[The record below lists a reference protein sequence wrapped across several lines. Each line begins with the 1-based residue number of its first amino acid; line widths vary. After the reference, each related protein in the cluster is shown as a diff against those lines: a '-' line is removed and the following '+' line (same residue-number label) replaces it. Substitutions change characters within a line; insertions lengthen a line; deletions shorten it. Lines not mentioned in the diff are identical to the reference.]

1 MQNKG
6 LVKFIAIIFA
16 LVSIYQL
23 SFTFVTNHFEKKAKE
38 FANGDLTKEARFLD
52 SIANEKVYLGQTFA
66 EVRSKQLQ
74 KGLDL
79 EGGVNVML
87 QISVKDILKGLSNN
101 SKNAVFN
108 QALAE
113 AEKNRTGNQTFL
125 ESFYESFDRLSA
137 GKEKLASSEIF
148 ANRNLQEV
156 NVSMSDAQVKAVLNK
171 KVKES
176 VESAYKVIGERID
189 QFGVVSPTIQMVGE
203 SGRILVELPG
213 AKDIDR
219 IKNLLQ
225 STAQLEFWETY
236 KFEEVGNFLMAAN
249 EALKNA
255 KVTAA
260 PTATTDTLAAAEQKT
275 DVDKLLTGVSKNAE
289 TKDTKEDLG
298 PIVSLMQAPGYQG
311 SPILGFFA
319 TKDTAQ
325 INSYLKD
332 SHVRSLL
339 NGELRHVKFAWGKA
353 KKDANVVELYALK
366 GNAQNAAPL
375 SGAVVTE
382 ARDDYDQTTGKPVVS
397 MQMNAKGAKD
407 WEALTG
413 KAHSQQSNIAIVLD
427 NVVYSAPGVTTGAIA
442 GGSSSIS
449 GDFTVQETKDLA
461 NILKAGKLPA
471 SADIVSS
478 EVVGPSLGQ
487 AAIDAGMTSSLVGL
501 LIIAGWMVFFY
512 GKAGWFA
519 NIALAVNLLF
529 MFGILA
535 SIGAVLTLPGI
546 AGIVLTI
553 GTAVDANILIYERAK
568 ESLREGHSSKEAIK
582 HAFSWSGA
590 MSAITDANVTTALT
604 GLVLLIFGTG
614 PIKGF
619 ATTLLI
625 GIATSLFTAIV
636 ITRIL
641 LDLAEAK
648 DSKLSFATKL
658 TKNWF
663 TNMNFDFLGKKKIAY
678 IFTTLTMIACIA
690 TLFINGLNYGTDFT
704 GGRTFQVQFDNE
716 VDASEVSNVLSKEF
730 DSNVEAKVFGKADKL
745 KITTKYRVEEEG
757 VTVDKEVNEVLYKNL
772 KPFFKTPISY
782 EEFVHP
788 SEKGIGVVQASKVGP
803 TVAKDVKTDAYWAV
817 GGSLLIVFLYLAI
830 SFRRWQYSLGAVA
843 AVAHDVLFV
852 LGVYSFFYAF
862 APFNMEVDQSLVAA
876 LLTVIGYSLNDT
888 VIVFDRVREYIK
900 GDTEGSFEEVV
911 NKSINTTLSRTFNTS
926 ATVIVVLLIMFIFGG
941 ESIRGFVFAMLLG
954 IGVGTYSSLFIST
967 PILVDTIKGRVERE
981 RAEALKA
988 KQEATEAEELV

>member
-6 LVKFIAIIFA
+6 LVKFIAIVFA

-23 SFTFVTNHFEKKAKE
+23 SFTFVTNHYESKAKE
-38 FANGDLTKEARFLD
+38 FANGDLAKEARYLD
-52 SIANEKVYLGQTFA
+52 SISNEKVYLGQTFA
-66 EVRSKQLQ
+66 EVRSKQIQ

-108 QALAE
+108 QALSE
-113 AEKNRTGNQTFL
+113 AEKNRDGNQTFL
-125 ESFYESFDRLSA
+125 ESFYESFEKISA
-137 GKEKLASSEIF
+137 GNVKLASSEIF
-148 ANRNLQEV
+148 ANRNLQEI
-156 NVSMSDAQVKAVLNK
+156 NTSMSDAQVKNILNK

-176 VESAYKVIGERID
+176 IESAYKVIGERID

-236 KFEEVGNFLMAAN
+236 KGEEVGQFLMAAN
-249 EALKNA
+249 NVLKD
-255 KVTAA
+255 KVKQ
-260 PTATTDTLAAAEQKT
+260 PTTTDTVANTAPKN
-275 DVDKLLTGVSKNAE
+275 DVDKLLTGVSK
-289 TKDTKEDLG
+289 DTAAAATEDLG
-298 PIVSLMQAPGYQG
+298 PIVSLIQAPGYQG
-311 SPILGFFA
+311 SPIIAFFA

-325 INSYLKD
+325 VNTYLKD
-332 SHVRSLL
+332 PQVRGLL
-339 NGELRHVKFAWGKA
+339 SGELRHVKFAWGKA
-353 KKDANVVELYALK
+353 KKNSNIVELYALK
-366 GNAQNAAPL
+366 GNSQNIAPL
-375 SGAVVTE
+375 SGSVVTE
-382 ARDDYDQTTGKPVVS
+382 ARDDYDQVTGKPVVS
-397 MQMNAKGAKD
+397 MQMNASGAKT
-407 WEALTG
+407 WEEITG
-413 KAHSQQSNIAIVLD
+413 KAYSQQSNIAIVLD
-427 NVVYSAPGVTTGAIA
+427 NVVYSAPGVTTGPIS

-471 SADIVSS
+471 SAAIVSS
-478 EVVGPSLGQ
+478 EIVGPSLGQ
-487 AAIDAGMTSSLVGL
+487 AAIDAGVTSSLVGMF
-501 LIIAGWMVFFY
+501 IIAAWMVFFY

-529 MFGILA
+529 LFAVFTAFGF
-535 SIGAVLTLPGI
+535 VLTLPGI

-553 GTAVDANILIYERAK
+553 GTAVDTNILIYERVK
-568 ESLREGHSSKEAIK
+568 ESLREGHSAKEAIK
-582 HAFSWSGA
+582 HSFSWSGA
-590 MSAITDANVTTALT
+590 MSAIVDANVTTALT
-604 GLVLLIFGTG
+604 GIVLVIFGSG
-614 PIKGF
+614 PIRGF
-619 ATTLLI
+619 AVTLLI
-625 GIATSLFTAIV
+625 GIVTSLFTAIV

-641 LDLAEAK
+641 VDSAAAK
-648 DSKLSFATKL
+648 DAKLAFSTKI
-658 TKNWF
+658 TRNWF
-663 TNMNFDFLGKKKIAY
+663 TNMNFDFIGKKKIAY
-678 IFTTLTMIACIA
+678 IFTSITMLACVA
-690 TLFINGLNYGTDFT
+690 TLFFNGLNYGTDFT

-716 VDASEVSNVLSKEF
+716 VDASSVSNTLSKEF
-730 DSNVEAKVFGKADKL
+730 DSNVEAKIFGKNDKL

-757 VTVDKEVNEVLYKNL
+757 IKVDQEVNQVLYNNL
-772 KPFFKTPISY
+772 KPYFKTPLTY
-782 EEFVHP
+782 EEFVTP
-788 SEKGIGVVQASKVGP
+788 GKGGFGIVQASKVGP

-817 GGSLLIVFLYLAI
+817 GGALLIVFVYLAI

-843 AVAHDVLFV
+843 AVAHDALFV
-852 LGVYSFFYAF
+852 LGVYSFFYKF

-967 PILVDTIKGRVERE
+967 PILVDTIKGSAERE
-981 RAEALKA
+981 RAAALKN
-988 KQEATEAEELV
+988 KEGNIEEAE

>member
-23 SFTFVTNHFEKKAKE
+23 SFTFVTNHYEKKAKE
-38 FANGDLTKEARFLD
+38 FANGDLTKEARYLD
-52 SIANEKVYLGQTFA
+52 SISNERVYLGQTFA

-125 ESFYESFDRLSA
+125 ESFYDSFDRLSA

-156 NVSMSDAQVKAVLNK
+156 NASMSDAQVKSVLNK

-236 KFEEVGNFLMAAN
+236 KYEEVGNFLMAAN

-255 KVTAA
+255 KVEAK
-260 PTATTDTLAAAEQKT
+260 ATSSTDTLAAKETKT
-275 DVDKLLTGVSKNAE
+275 DVDKLLTGVSKDAE

-325 INSYLKD
+325 INSYFKD
-332 SHVRSLL
+332 AHVRSLL

-353 KKDANVVELYALK
+353 KKDANIVELYALK

-413 KAHSQQSNIAIVLD
+413 KAYSQQSNIAIVLD
-427 NVVYSAPGVTTGAIA
+427 NVVYSAPGVTTGPIA

-487 AAIDAGMTSSLVGL
+487 AAIDAGMMSSLVGL
-501 LIIAGWMVFFY
+501 FIIFAWMVFFY

-519 NIALAVNLLF
+519 NVALAVNLLF

-641 LDLAEAK
+641 VDLAEAK

-678 IFTTLTMIACIA
+678 IFTTLTMIACLA

>member
-6 LVKFIAIIFA
+6 LVKFIAIVFA

-23 SFTFVTNHFEKKAKE
+23 SFTFVTNHYESKAKE
-38 FANGDLTKEARFLD
+38 FANGDLAKEARYLD
-52 SIANEKVYLGQTFA
+52 SISNEKVYLGQTFA
-66 EVRSKQLQ
+66 EVRSKQIQ

-108 QALAE
+108 QALSK
-113 AEKNRTGNQTFL
+113 AEKNRDGNQTFL
-125 ESFYESFDRLSA
+125 ESFYESFEKISA
-137 GKEKLASSEIF
+137 GNVKLASSEIF
-148 ANRNLQEV
+148 ANRNLQEI
-156 NVSMSDAQVKAVLNK
+156 NTSMSDAQVKNILNK

-176 VESAYKVIGERID
+176 IESAYKVIGERID

-236 KFEEVGNFLMAAN
+236 KGEEVGQFLMAAN
-249 EALKNA
+249 NVLKD
-255 KVTAA
+255 KVKQ
-260 PTATTDTLAAAEQKT
+260 PTTTDTVANTAPKN
-275 DVDKLLTGVSKNAE
+275 DVDKLLTGVSK
-289 TKDTKEDLG
+289 DTAAAATEDLG
-298 PIVSLMQAPGYQG
+298 PIVSLIQAPGYQG
-311 SPILGFFA
+311 SPIIAFFA

-325 INSYLKD
+325 VNTYLKD
-332 SHVRSLL
+332 PQVRGLL
-339 NGELRHVKFAWGKA
+339 SGELRHVKFAWGKA
-353 KKDANVVELYALK
+353 KKNSNIVELYALK
-366 GNAQNAAPL
+366 GNSQNIAPL
-375 SGAVVTE
+375 SGSVVTE
-382 ARDDYDQTTGKPVVS
+382 ARDDYDQVSGKPVVS
-397 MQMNAKGAKD
+397 MQMNASGAKS
-407 WEALTG
+407 WEDLTG
-413 KAHSQQSNIAIVLD
+413 KAYSQQSNIAIVLD
-427 NVVYSAPGVTTGAIA
+427 NVVYSAPGVTTGAIS
-442 GGSSSIS
+442 GGRSSIS
-449 GDFTVQETKDLA
+449 GDFDVQETKDLA

-471 SADIVSS
+471 SAAIVSS
-478 EVVGPSLGQ
+478 EIVGPSLGQ
-487 AAIDAGMTSSLVGL
+487 AAIDAGITSSLVGMF
-501 LIIAGWMVFFY
+501 IIAAWMVFFY

-529 MFGILA
+529 LFAVFTAFGF
-535 SIGAVLTLPGI
+535 VLTLPGI

-553 GTAVDANILIYERAK
+553 GTAVDTNILIYERVK
-568 ESLREGHSSKEAIK
+568 ESLREGHSAKEAIK
-582 HAFSWSGA
+582 HSFSWSGA
-590 MSAITDANVTTALT
+590 MSAIVDANVTTALT
-604 GLVLLIFGTG
+604 GIVLVIFGSG
-614 PIKGF
+614 PIRGF
-619 ATTLLI
+619 AVTLLI
-625 GIATSLFTAIV
+625 GIVTSLFTAIV

-641 LDLAEAK
+641 VDSAAAK
-648 DSKLSFATKL
+648 DAKLAFSTKI
-658 TKNWF
+658 TRNWF
-663 TNMNFDFLGKKKIAY
+663 TNMNFDFIGKKKIAY
-678 IFTTLTMIACIA
+678 IFTSITMLACVA
-690 TLFINGLNYGTDFT
+690 TLFFNGLNYGTDFT

-716 VDASEVSNVLSKEF
+716 VDASSVSNTLSKEF
-730 DSNVEAKVFGKADKL
+730 DSNVEAKIFGKNDKL

-757 VTVDKEVNEVLYKNL
+757 IKVDQEVNQVLYNNL
-772 KPFFKTPISY
+772 KPYFKTPLTY
-782 EEFVHP
+782 EEFVTP
-788 SEKGIGVVQASKVGP
+788 GKGGFGIVQASKVGP

-817 GGSLLIVFLYLAI
+817 GGALLIVFVYLAI

-843 AVAHDVLFV
+843 AVTHDALFV
-852 LGVYSFFYAF
+852 LGVYSFFYKF

-967 PILVDTIKGRVERE
+967 PILVDTIKGSAERE
-981 RAEALKA
+981 RAAALKN
-988 KQEATEAEELV
+988 KEGNIEEAE

>member
-6 LVKFIAIIFA
+6 LVKFIAIVFA

-23 SFTFVTNHFEKKAKE
+23 SFTFVTNHYESKAKE
-38 FANGDLTKEARFLD
+38 FANGDLAKEARYLD
-52 SIANEKVYLGQTFA
+52 SISNEKVYLGQTFA
-66 EVRSKQLQ
+66 EVRAKQIQ

-108 QALAE
+108 QALSE
-113 AEKNRTGNQTFL
+113 AEKNRDGNQTFL
-125 ESFYESFDRLSA
+125 ESFYESFEKISA
-137 GKEKLASSEIF
+137 GSVKLASSEIF
-148 ANRNLQEV
+148 ANRNLQEI
-156 NVSMSDAQVKAVLNK
+156 NTSMSDAQVKNILNQ

-176 VESAYKVIGERID
+176 IESAYKVIGERID

-236 KFEEVGNFLMAAN
+236 KGDEVGQFLMAAN
-249 EALKNA
+249 NVLKD
-255 KVTAA
+255 KVKQ
-260 PTATTDTLAAAEQKT
+260 TATTDTVANTAPKN
-275 DVDKLLTGVSKNAE
+275 DVDKLLTGVSKDTTAAE
-289 TKDTKEDLG
+289 KDDLG
-298 PIVSLMQAPGYQG
+298 PIISLIQAPGYQG
-311 SPILGFFA
+311 SPIIAFFA

-325 INSYLKD
+325 VNTYLKD
-332 SHVRSLL
+332 PQVKGLL
-339 NGELRHVKFAWGKA
+339 SGELRHVKFAWGKA
-353 KKDANVVELYALK
+353 KKNSNIVELYALK
-366 GNAQNAAPL
+366 GNSQNIAPL
-375 SGAVVTE
+375 SGSVVTE
-382 ARDDYDQTTGKPVVS
+382 ARDDYDQVTGKPVVS
-397 MQMNAKGAKD
+397 MQMNASGAKT
-407 WEALTG
+407 WEEITG
-413 KAHSQQSNIAIVLD
+413 KAYSQQSNIAIVLD
-427 NVVYSAPGVTTGAIA
+427 NVVYSAPGVTTGPIS

-471 SADIVSS
+471 SAAIVSS
-478 EVVGPSLGQ
+478 EIVGPSLGQ
-487 AAIDAGMTSSLVGL
+487 AAIDAGVTSSLVGMF
-501 LIIAGWMVFFY
+501 IIAAWMVFFY

-529 MFGILA
+529 LFAVFTAFGF
-535 SIGAVLTLPGI
+535 VLTLPGI

-553 GTAVDANILIYERAK
+553 GTAVDTNILIYERVK
-568 ESLREGHSSKEAIK
+568 ESLREGHSAKEAIK
-582 HAFSWSGA
+582 HSFSWSGA
-590 MSAITDANVTTALT
+590 MSAIVDANVTTALT
-604 GLVLLIFGTG
+604 GIVLVIFGSG
-614 PIKGF
+614 PIRGF
-619 ATTLLI
+619 AVTLLI
-625 GIATSLFTAIV
+625 GIVTSLFTAIV

-641 LDLAEAK
+641 VDSAAAK
-648 DSKLSFATKL
+648 DAKLAFSTKI
-658 TKNWF
+658 TRNWF
-663 TNMNFDFLGKKKIAY
+663 TNMNFDFIGKKKIAY
-678 IFTTLTMIACIA
+678 IFTSITMLACVA
-690 TLFINGLNYGTDFT
+690 TLFFNGLNYGTDFT

-716 VDASEVSNVLSKEF
+716 VDASSVSNTLSKEF
-730 DSNVEAKVFGKADKL
+730 DSNVEAKIFGKNDKL

-757 VTVDKEVNEVLYKNL
+757 IKVDQEVNQVLYNNL
-772 KPFFKTPISY
+772 KPYFKTPLTY
-782 EEFVHP
+782 EEFVTP
-788 SEKGIGVVQASKVGP
+788 GKGGFGIVQASKVGP

-817 GGSLLIVFLYLAI
+817 GGALLIVFVYLAI

-843 AVAHDVLFV
+843 AVAHDALFV
-852 LGVYSFFYAF
+852 LGVYSFFYKF

-967 PILVDTIKGRVERE
+967 PILVDTIKGSAERE
-981 RAEALKA
+981 RAAALKN
-988 KQEATEAEELV
+988 KEGNIEEAE

>member
-6 LVKFIAIIFA
+6 LVKFIAIVFA

-23 SFTFVTNHFEKKAKE
+23 SFTFVTNHYENKAKE
-38 FANGDLTKEARFLD
+38 FANGDLTKESRYLD
-52 SIANEKVYLGQTFA
+52 SISNEKVYLGQTFA
-66 EVRSKQLQ
+66 EVRAKQLQ

-87 QISVKDILKGLSNN
+87 QISVKDILKGLSND

-113 AEKNRTGNQTFL
+113 AEKTRDGNQTFL
-125 ESFYESFDRLSA
+125 ESFYESFDKISE
-137 GKEKLASSEIF
+137 GKVKLASSEIF
-148 ANRNLQEV
+148 ANRNLQEIST
-156 NVSMSDAQVKAVLNK
+156 SMSNDQVKTIINR

-189 QFGVVSPTIQMVGE
+189 QFGVVSPAIQMVGE

-236 KFEEVGNFLMAAN
+236 KGEEVGDFLMTANNVLKQKAAQPAAVVN
-249 EALKNA
+249 DTTAS
-255 KVTAA
+255 AA
-260 PTATTDTLAAAEQKT
+260 PKS
-275 DVDKLLTGVSKNAE
+275 DVDKLLTGVSKDSTAAK
-289 TKDTKEDLG
+289 TDDLG
-298 PIVSLMQAPGYQG
+298 PIISLIQAPGYPG
-311 SPILGFFA
+311 SPIIAFFA

-325 INSYLKD
+325 INTYLKD
-332 SHVRSLL
+332 PQVKGLL
-339 NGELRHVKFAWGKA
+339 SGELRHVKFAWGKA
-353 KKDANVVELYALK
+353 KKDANIVELYALK
-366 GNAQNAAPL
+366 GNAQNVAPL
-375 SGAVVTE
+375 SGSVVTE
-382 ARDDYDQTTGKPVVS
+382 ARDDYDQVTNKPVVS
-397 MQMNAKGAKD
+397 MQMNTNGAKI
-407 WEALTG
+407 WEDLTG

-427 NVVYSAPGVTTGAIA
+427 NIVYSAPSVTTGPIS
-442 GGSSSIS
+442 GGNSSIS

-471 SADIVSS
+471 SAAIVSS
-478 EVVGPSLGQ
+478 EIVGPSLGQ

-501 LIIAGWMVFFY
+501 FIIAVWMVFFY

-553 GTAVDANILIYERAK
+553 GTAVDANVLIYERAK
-568 ESLREGHSSKEAIK
+568 ESLREGHTSKEAIK

-604 GLVLLIFGTG
+604 GIVLIIFGSG

-641 LDLAEAK
+641 VDLAEAK
-648 DSKLSFATKL
+648 DSKLAFATKL

-663 TNMNFDFLGKKKIAY
+663 TNINFDFIGKKKIAY
-678 IFTTLTMIACIA
+678 IFTSITMLLCIA
-690 TLFINGLNYGTDFT
+690 TLFFNGLNYGTDFT
-704 GGRTFQVQFDNE
+704 GGRTFQVQFDHA
-716 VDASEVSNVLSKEF
+716 VDASSVSNKLSKEF
-730 DSNVEAKVFGKADKL
+730 NSNVEAKIFGTEDKL

-757 VTVDKEVNEVLYKNL
+757 IKVDQEVNQILYNNL
-772 KPFFKTPISY
+772 KPFFKTPLTY
-782 EEFVHP
+782 EEFVNP
-788 SEKGIGVVQASKVGP
+788 GLSGLGIVQASKVGP

-817 GGSLLIVFLYLAI
+817 AGALLIVFVYLAI
-830 SFRRWQYSLGAVA
+830 SFRKWQYSLGAVA
-843 AVAHDVLFV
+843 AVVHDALFV
-852 LGVYSFFYAF
+852 LGIYSFFYKF

-888 VIVFDRVREYIK
+888 VIVFDRVRDYIK
-900 GDTEGSFEEVV
+900 GHTEGTFEEVV

-926 ATVIVVLLIMFIFGG
+926 ATVIMVLLIMFIFGG

-967 PILVDTIKGRVERE
+967 PILVDTIKKSAERE
-981 RAEALKA
+981 RANALLN
-988 KQEATEAEELV
+988 QEENTEEPL

>member
-6 LVKFIAIIFA
+6 LVKFIAIVFA

-23 SFTFVTNHFEKKAKE
+23 SFTFVTNHYESKAKE
-38 FANGDLTKEARFLD
+38 FANGDLAKEARYLD
-52 SIANEKVYLGQTFA
+52 SISNEKVYLGQTFA
-66 EVRSKQLQ
+66 EVRAKQIQ

-108 QALAE
+108 QALSE
-113 AEKNRTGNQTFL
+113 AEKNRDGNQTFL
-125 ESFYESFDRLSA
+125 ESFYESFEKISA
-137 GKEKLASSEIF
+137 GSVKLASSEIF
-148 ANRNLQEV
+148 ANRNLQEI
-156 NVSMSDAQVKAVLNK
+156 NTSMSDAQVKNILNQ

-176 VESAYKVIGERID
+176 IESAYKVIGERID

-236 KFEEVGNFLMAAN
+236 KGDEVGQFLMAAN
-249 EALKNA
+249 NVLKD
-255 KVTAA
+255 KVKQ
-260 PTATTDTLAAAEQKT
+260 TATTDTVANAAPKN
-275 DVDKLLTGVSKNAE
+275 DVDKLLTGVSK
-289 TKDTKEDLG
+289 DTAAAATEDLG
-298 PIVSLMQAPGYQG
+298 PIVSLIQAPGYQG
-311 SPILGFFA
+311 SPIIAFFA

-325 INSYLKD
+325 VNTYLKD
-332 SHVRSLL
+332 PQVKGLL
-339 NGELRHVKFAWGKA
+339 SGELRHVKFAWGKA
-353 KKDANVVELYALK
+353 KKNSNIVELYALK
-366 GNAQNAAPL
+366 GNSQNIAPL
-375 SGAVVTE
+375 SGSVVTE
-382 ARDDYDQTTGKPVVS
+382 ARDDYDQVTGKPVVS
-397 MQMNAKGAKD
+397 MQMNASGAKT
-407 WEALTG
+407 WEEITG
-413 KAHSQQSNIAIVLD
+413 KAYSQQSNIAIVLD
-427 NVVYSAPGVTTGAIA
+427 NVVYSAPGVTTGPIA

-471 SADIVSS
+471 SAAIVSS
-478 EVVGPSLGQ
+478 EIVGPSLGQ
-487 AAIDAGMTSSLVGL
+487 AAIDAGVTSSLVGMF
-501 LIIAGWMVFFY
+501 IIAAWMVFFY

-529 MFGILA
+529 LFAVFTAFGF
-535 SIGAVLTLPGI
+535 VLTLPGI

-553 GTAVDANILIYERAK
+553 GTAVDTNILIYERVK
-568 ESLREGHSSKEAIK
+568 ESLREGHSTKEAIK
-582 HAFSWSGA
+582 HSFSWSGA
-590 MSAITDANVTTALT
+590 MSAIVDANVTTALT
-604 GLVLLIFGTG
+604 GIVLVIFGSG
-614 PIKGF
+614 PIRGF
-619 ATTLLI
+619 AVTLLI
-625 GIATSLFTAIV
+625 GIVTSLFTAIV

-641 LDLAEAK
+641 VDSAAAK
-648 DSKLSFATKL
+648 DAKLAFSTKI
-658 TKNWF
+658 TRNWF
-663 TNMNFDFLGKKKIAY
+663 TNMNFDFIGKKKIAY
-678 IFTTLTMIACIA
+678 IFTSITMLACVA
-690 TLFINGLNYGTDFT
+690 TLFFNGLNYGTDFT

-716 VDASEVSNVLSKEF
+716 VDASSVSNTLSKEF
-730 DSNVEAKVFGKADKL
+730 DSNVEAKIFGKNDKL

-757 VTVDKEVNEVLYKNL
+757 IKVDQEVNQVLYNNL
-772 KPFFKTPISY
+772 KPYFKTPLTY
-782 EEFVHP
+782 EEFVTP
-788 SEKGIGVVQASKVGP
+788 GKGGFGIVQASKVGP

-817 GGSLLIVFLYLAI
+817 GGALLIVFVYLAI

-843 AVAHDVLFV
+843 AVTHDALFV
-852 LGVYSFFYAF
+852 LGVYSFFYKF

-967 PILVDTIKGRVERE
+967 PILVDTIKGSAERE
-981 RAEALKA
+981 RAAALKN
-988 KQEATEAEELV
+988 KEGNIEEAE

>member
-23 SFTFVTNHFEKKAKE
+23 SFTFVTNLYEKKAKE
-38 FANGDLTKEARFLD
+38 FANGDLTKEARYLD
-52 SIANEKVYLGQTFA
+52 SISNEKVFLGQTFS

-79 EGGVNVML
+79 EGGINVML
-87 QISVKDILKGLSNN
+87 QISVKDILKGLSND
-101 SKNAVFN
+101 SKNAIFN

-113 AEKNRTGNQTFL
+113 AEKNRDGNQTYL
-125 ESFYESFDRLSA
+125 ESFYNSFEKLSG
-137 GKEKLASSEIF
+137 GKVKLASAEIF
-148 ANRNLQEV
+148 ANRTLQEV
-156 NVSMSDAQVKAVLNK
+156 NTSMSDAQVKTVLNA

-176 VESAYKVIGERID
+176 IESAYKVIGERID
-189 QFGVVSPTIQMVGE
+189 KFGVVSPTIQMVGE

-219 IKNLLQ
+219 IQNLLQ

-236 KFEEVGNFLMAAN
+236 KIDEVGNFLQAAN
-249 EALKNA
+249 ETLKNRKETPA
-255 KVTAA
+255 TKTVSDSTKVAA
-260 PTATTDTLAAAEQKT
+260 TS
-275 DVDKLLTGVSKNAE
+275 DVDKLLTGASKEE
-289 TKDTKEDLG
+289 TKGEDKNDIG
-298 PIVSLMQAPGYQG
+298 PLFSLMQAPGYQG

-325 INSYLKD
+325 VNSYLKD
-332 SHVRSLL
+332 AQVRSLL

-353 KKDANVVELYALK
+353 KKDANIVELYALK
-366 GNAQNAAPL
+366 GNVQNVAPIT
-375 SGAVVTE
+375 GGVVVE
-382 ARDDYDQTTGKPVVS
+382 ARDDYDQVTGKPVVS
-397 MQMNAKGAKD
+397 MQMDPKGAKD

-413 KAHSQQSNIAIVLD
+413 KAYTQQSNIAIVLD
-427 NVVYSAPGVTTGAIA
+427 NIVYSAPGVSTGPIS

-487 AAIDAGMTSSLVGL
+487 AAIDAGMMSSLVGL
-501 LIIAGWMVFFY
+501 VIIAAWMVFFY
-512 GKAGWFA
+512 GKSGWFA

-604 GLVLLIFGTG
+604 GIVLLVFGTG

-641 LDLAEAK
+641 VDMAEAK

-658 TKNWF
+658 TKDWF
-663 TNMNFDFLGKKKIAY
+663 TNINFDFLGKKKMAY
-678 IFTTLTMIACIA
+678 IFTSLVMVGCIA
-690 TLFINGLNYGTDFT
+690 TLFVNGLNYGTDFT
-704 GGRTFQVQFDNE
+704 GGRTFQVQFDNA
-716 VDASEVSNVLSKEF
+716 VDASEVSNKLSNEF
-730 DSNVEAKVFGKADKL
+730 NSNVEAKVFGKDDKL

-757 VTVDKEVNEVLYKNL
+757 TKVDQEVNELLYKNL
-772 KPFFKTPISY
+772 KPYFKTNLTY
-782 EEFVHP
+782 EQFTHP
-788 SEKGIGVVQASKVGP
+788 DVNGLGIVQASKVGP

-817 GGSLLIVFLYLAI
+817 GGSLLIVFVYLAL

-843 AVAHDVLFV
+843 AVAHDVIFV
-852 LGVYSFFYAF
+852 LGVYSFCYKF

-900 GDTEGSFEEVV
+900 GDTEGSFEDVV

-967 PILVDTIKGRVERE
+967 PILVDTIKNSAEKE
-981 RAEALKA
+981 RAAALAAKEANA
-988 KQEATEAEELV
+988 DVEVE

>member
-6 LVKFIAIIFA
+6 LVKFIAIVFA

-23 SFTFVTNHFEKKAKE
+23 SFTFVTNHYESKAKE
-38 FANGDLTKEARFLD
+38 FANGDLAKEARYLD
-52 SIANEKVYLGQTFA
+52 SISNEKVYLGQTFA
-66 EVRSKQLQ
+66 EVRAKQIQ

-108 QALAE
+108 QALSE
-113 AEKNRTGNQTFL
+113 AEKNRDGNQTFL
-125 ESFYESFDRLSA
+125 ESFYESFEKISA
-137 GKEKLASSEIF
+137 GSVKLASSEIF
-148 ANRNLQEV
+148 ANRNLQEI
-156 NVSMSDAQVKAVLNK
+156 NTSMSDAQVKNILNQ

-176 VESAYKVIGERID
+176 IESAYKVIGERID

-236 KFEEVGNFLMAAN
+236 KGDEVGQFLMAAN
-249 EALKNA
+249 NVLKD
-255 KVTAA
+255 KVKQ
-260 PTATTDTLAAAEQKT
+260 TATTDTVANAAPKN
-275 DVDKLLTGVSKNAE
+275 DIDKLLTGVSKDTTAAE
-289 TKDTKEDLG
+289 KDDLG
-298 PIVSLMQAPGYQG
+298 PIISLIQAPGYQG
-311 SPILGFFA
+311 SPIIAFFA

-325 INSYLKD
+325 VNTYLKD
-332 SHVRSLL
+332 PQVKGLL
-339 NGELRHVKFAWGKA
+339 SGELRHVKFAWGKA
-353 KKDANVVELYALK
+353 KKNSNIVELYALK
-366 GNAQNAAPL
+366 GNSQNIAPL
-375 SGAVVTE
+375 SGSVVTE
-382 ARDDYDQTTGKPVVS
+382 ARDDYDQVTGKPVVS
-397 MQMNAKGAKD
+397 MQMNASGAKT
-407 WEALTG
+407 WEDLTG
-413 KAHSQQSNIAIVLD
+413 KAYSQQSNIAIVLD
-427 NVVYSAPGVTTGAIA
+427 NVVYSAPGVTTGPIS

-471 SADIVSS
+471 SAAIVSS
-478 EVVGPSLGQ
+478 EIVGPSLGQ
-487 AAIDAGMTSSLVGL
+487 AAIDAGVTSSLVGMF
-501 LIIAGWMVFFY
+501 IIAAWMVFFY

-519 NIALAVNLLF
+519 NNALAVNLLF
-529 MFGILA
+529 LFAVFTAFGF
-535 SIGAVLTLPGI
+535 VLTLPGI

-553 GTAVDANILIYERAK
+553 GTAVDTNILIYERVK
-568 ESLREGHSSKEAIK
+568 ESLREGHSAKEAIK
-582 HAFSWSGA
+582 HSFSWSGA
-590 MSAITDANVTTALT
+590 MSAIVDANVTTALT
-604 GLVLLIFGTG
+604 GIVLVIFGSG
-614 PIKGF
+614 PIRGF
-619 ATTLLI
+619 AVTLLI
-625 GIATSLFTAIV
+625 GIVTSLFTAIV

-641 LDLAEAK
+641 VDSAAAK
-648 DSKLSFATKL
+648 DAKLAFSTKI
-658 TKNWF
+658 TRNWF
-663 TNMNFDFLGKKKIAY
+663 TNMNFDFIGKKKIAY
-678 IFTTLTMIACIA
+678 IFTSITMLACVA
-690 TLFINGLNYGTDFT
+690 TLFFNGLNYGTDFT

-716 VDASEVSNVLSKEF
+716 VDASSVSNTLSKEF
-730 DSNVEAKVFGKADKL
+730 DSNVEAKIFGKNDKL

-757 VTVDKEVNEVLYKNL
+757 IKVDQEVNQVLYNNL
-772 KPFFKTPISY
+772 KPYFKTPLTY
-782 EEFVHP
+782 EEFVTP
-788 SEKGIGVVQASKVGP
+788 GKGGFGIVQASKVGP

-817 GGSLLIVFLYLAI
+817 GGALLIVFVYLAI

-843 AVAHDVLFV
+843 AVAHDALFV
-852 LGVYSFFYAF
+852 LGVYSFFYKF

-967 PILVDTIKGRVERE
+967 PILVDTIKGSAERE
-981 RAEALKA
+981 RAAALKN
-988 KQEATEAEELV
+988 KEGNIEEAE

>member
-6 LVKFIAIIFA
+6 LVKFIAIVFA

-23 SFTFVTNHFEKKAKE
+23 SFTFVTNHYESKAKE
-38 FANGDLTKEARFLD
+38 FANGDLAKEARYLD
-52 SIANEKVYLGQTFA
+52 SISNEKVYLGQTFA
-66 EVRSKQLQ
+66 EVRSKQIQ

-108 QALAE
+108 QALSE
-113 AEKNRTGNQTFL
+113 AEKNRDGNQTFL
-125 ESFYESFDRLSA
+125 ESFYESFEKISA
-137 GKEKLASSEIF
+137 GNVKLASSEIF
-148 ANRNLQEV
+148 ANRNLQEI
-156 NVSMSDAQVKAVLNK
+156 NTSMSDAQVKNILNQ

-176 VESAYKVIGERID
+176 IESAYKVIGERID

-236 KFEEVGNFLMAAN
+236 KGEEVGQFLMAAN
-249 EALKNA
+249 NVLKD
-255 KVTAA
+255 KVKQ
-260 PTATTDTLAAAEQKT
+260 PTTTDTVANTAPKN
-275 DVDKLLTGVSKNAE
+275 DVDKLLTGVSK
-289 TKDTKEDLG
+289 DTAAAATEDLG
-298 PIVSLMQAPGYQG
+298 PIVSLIQAPGYQG
-311 SPILGFFA
+311 SPIIAFFA

-325 INSYLKD
+325 VNTYLKD
-332 SHVRSLL
+332 PQVRGLL
-339 NGELRHVKFAWGKA
+339 SGELRHVKFAWGKA
-353 KKDANVVELYALK
+353 KKNSNIVELYALK
-366 GNAQNAAPL
+366 GNSQNIAPL
-375 SGAVVTE
+375 SGSVVTE
-382 ARDDYDQTTGKPVVS
+382 ARDDYDQVTGKPVVS
-397 MQMNAKGAKD
+397 MQMNASGAKT
-407 WEALTG
+407 WEEITG
-413 KAHSQQSNIAIVLD
+413 KAYSQQSNIAIVLD
-427 NVVYSAPGVTTGAIA
+427 NVVYSAPGVTTGPIS

-471 SADIVSS
+471 SAAIVSS
-478 EVVGPSLGQ
+478 EIVGPSLGQ
-487 AAIDAGMTSSLVGL
+487 AAIDAGVTSSLVGMF
-501 LIIAGWMVFFY
+501 IIAAWMVFFY

-529 MFGILA
+529 LFAVFTAFGF
-535 SIGAVLTLPGI
+535 VLTLPGI

-553 GTAVDANILIYERAK
+553 GTAVDTNILIYERAK
-568 ESLREGHSSKEAIK
+568 ESLREGHSAKEAIK
-582 HAFSWSGA
+582 HSFSWSGA
-590 MSAITDANVTTALT
+590 MSAIVDANVTTALT
-604 GLVLLIFGTG
+604 GIVLVIFGSG
-614 PIKGF
+614 PIRGF
-619 ATTLLI
+619 AVTLLI
-625 GIATSLFTAIV
+625 GIVTSLFTAIV

-641 LDLAEAK
+641 VDSAAAK
-648 DSKLSFATKL
+648 DAKLAFSTKI
-658 TKNWF
+658 TRNWF
-663 TNMNFDFLGKKKIAY
+663 TNMNFDFIGKKKIAY
-678 IFTTLTMIACIA
+678 IFTSITMLACVA
-690 TLFINGLNYGTDFT
+690 TLFFNGLNYGTDFT

-716 VDASEVSNVLSKEF
+716 VDASSVSNTLSKEF
-730 DSNVEAKVFGKADKL
+730 DSNVEAKIFGKNDKL

-757 VTVDKEVNEVLYKNL
+757 IKVDQEVNQVLYNNL
-772 KPFFKTPISY
+772 KPYFKTPLTY
-782 EEFVHP
+782 EEFVTP
-788 SEKGIGVVQASKVGP
+788 GKGGFGIVQASKVGP

-817 GGSLLIVFLYLAI
+817 GGALLIVFVYLAI

-843 AVAHDVLFV
+843 AVAHDALFV
-852 LGVYSFFYAF
+852 LGVYSFFYKF

-967 PILVDTIKGRVERE
+967 PILVDTIKGSAERE
-981 RAEALKA
+981 RAAALKN
-988 KQEATEAEELV
+988 KEGNIEEAE

>member
-6 LVKFIAIIFA
+6 LVKFIAIVFA

-23 SFTFVTNHFEKKAKE
+23 SFTFVTNHYESKAKE
-38 FANGDLTKEARFLD
+38 FANGDLAKEARYLD
-52 SIANEKVYLGQTFA
+52 SISNEKVYLGQTFA
-66 EVRSKQLQ
+66 EVRSKQIQ

-108 QALAE
+108 QALSE
-113 AEKNRTGNQTFL
+113 AEKNRDGNQTFL
-125 ESFYESFDRLSA
+125 ESFYESFEKISA
-137 GKEKLASSEIF
+137 GSVKLASSEIF
-148 ANRNLQEV
+148 ANRNLQEI
-156 NVSMSDAQVKAVLNK
+156 NTSMSDAQVKNILNQ

-176 VESAYKVIGERID
+176 IESAYKVIGERID

-236 KFEEVGNFLMAAN
+236 KGDEVGQFLMAAN
-249 EALKNA
+249 NVLKD
-255 KVTAA
+255 KVKQ
-260 PTATTDTLAAAEQKT
+260 TATTDTVANAAPKN
-275 DVDKLLTGVSKNAE
+275 DIDKLLTGVSK
-289 TKDTKEDLG
+289 DTAAAATEDLG
-298 PIVSLMQAPGYQG
+298 PIVSLIQAPGYQG
-311 SPILGFFA
+311 SPIIAFFA

-325 INSYLKD
+325 VNTYLKD
-332 SHVRSLL
+332 PQVKGLL
-339 NGELRHVKFAWGKA
+339 SGELRHVKFAWGKA
-353 KKDANVVELYALK
+353 KKNSNIVELYALK
-366 GNAQNAAPL
+366 GNSQNIAPL
-375 SGAVVTE
+375 SGSVVTE
-382 ARDDYDQTTGKPVVS
+382 ARDDYDQVSGKPVVS
-397 MQMNAKGAKD
+397 MQMNASGAKS
-407 WEALTG
+407 WEDLTG
-413 KAHSQQSNIAIVLD
+413 KAYSQQSNIAIVLD
-427 NVVYSAPGVTTGAIA
+427 NVVYSAPGVTTGPIS

-471 SADIVSS
+471 SAAIVSS
-478 EVVGPSLGQ
+478 EIVGPSLGQ
-487 AAIDAGMTSSLVGL
+487 AAIDAGVTSSLVGMF
-501 LIIAGWMVFFY
+501 IIAAWMVFFY

-529 MFGILA
+529 LFAVFTAFGF
-535 SIGAVLTLPGI
+535 VLTLPGI

-553 GTAVDANILIYERAK
+553 GTAVDTNILIYERVK
-568 ESLREGHSSKEAIK
+568 ESLREGHSAKEAIK
-582 HAFSWSGA
+582 HSFSWSGA
-590 MSAITDANVTTALT
+590 MSAIVDANVTTALT
-604 GLVLLIFGTG
+604 GIVLVIFGSG
-614 PIKGF
+614 PIRGF
-619 ATTLLI
+619 AVTLLI
-625 GIATSLFTAIV
+625 GIVTSLFTAIV

-641 LDLAEAK
+641 VDSAAAK
-648 DSKLSFATKL
+648 DAKLAFSTKI
-658 TKNWF
+658 TRNWF
-663 TNMNFDFLGKKKIAY
+663 TNMNFDFIGKKKIAY
-678 IFTTLTMIACIA
+678 IFTSITMLACVA
-690 TLFINGLNYGTDFT
+690 TLFFNGLNYGTDFT

-716 VDASEVSNVLSKEF
+716 VDASSVSNTLSKEF
-730 DSNVEAKVFGKADKL
+730 DSNVEAKIFGKNDKL

-757 VTVDKEVNEVLYKNL
+757 IKVDQEVNQVLYNNL
-772 KPFFKTPISY
+772 KPYFKTPLTY
-782 EEFVHP
+782 EEFVTP
-788 SEKGIGVVQASKVGP
+788 GKGGFGIVQASKVGP

-817 GGSLLIVFLYLAI
+817 GGALLIVFVYLAI

-843 AVAHDVLFV
+843 AVAHDALFV
-852 LGVYSFFYAF
+852 LGVYSFFYKF
-862 APFNMEVDQSLVAA
+862 APFNMEVDESLVAA

-888 VIVFDRVREYIK
+888 VIVFDRIREYIK

-967 PILVDTIKGRVERE
+967 PILVDTIKGSAERE
-981 RAEALKA
+981 RAAALKN
-988 KQEATEAEELV
+988 KEGNIEEAE